1 MSTTSSEAS
10 LLFDNAIAYLENN
23 IKDLNDSKEKSRTLC
38 ENLSSNFCNE
48 IYPRKA
54 ALEILRLMKVDLEN
68 NDVALWK
75 CYEYLNA
82 NCGSFF
88 FTQTNDELRSLNS
101 YLSKKYCDYLDSLRN

>member
-1 MSTTSSEAS
+1 MSNTSES

-23 IKDLNDSKEKSRTLC
+23 IKDLNETKEKSRVLC

-68 NDVALWK
+68 NDLVRWK

-82 NCGSFF
+82 NCGSFL
-88 FTQTNDELRSLNS
+88 FTQTSVELRSLNS
-101 YLSKKYCDYLDSLRN
+101 YLSKKYYAYLDSLRN